1 MCSMFGVQV
10 GIFSTFVNNISS
22 SCLHPPKPPCTQ
34 VSTSAALQGYKLQV
48 ERMTRIANAL
58 PAFTSLCKQD
68 QVILAS
74 HWLTQCSSLI
84 GPGGAAEGERGPGG
98 QPPGRHLL

>member
-1 MCSMFGVQV
+1 MQHVRGSGEGIMHGQQTFQLSSS
-10 GIFSTFVNNISS
+10 IFSSIASILQSPAV
-22 SCLHPPKPPCTQ
+22 Q

-68 QVILAS
+68 QVMLSS
-74 HWLTQCSSLI
+74 HWLTILI
-84 GPGGAAEGERGPGG
+84 SDWSRW
-98 QPPGRHLL
+98 RC

>member
-1 MCSMFGVQV
+1 MFSPLN
-10 GIFSTFVNNISS
+10 ILFS
-22 SCLHPPKPPCTQ
+22 CAQ

-74 HWLTQCSSLI
+74 LTTLSVLSSD
-84 GPGGAAEGERGPGG
+84 
-98 QPPGRHLL
+98 